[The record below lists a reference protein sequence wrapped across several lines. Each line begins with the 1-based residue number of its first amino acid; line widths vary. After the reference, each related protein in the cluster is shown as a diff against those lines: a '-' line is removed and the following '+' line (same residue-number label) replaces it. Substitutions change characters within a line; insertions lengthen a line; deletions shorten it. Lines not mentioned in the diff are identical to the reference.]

1 MPDKPNNDQPNNARP
16 KEEDLSK
23 RLERLKSNLDGPDG
37 MAAEAQRDEQL
48 RAQRAHSKAGIAQAF
63 RLSSEFIA
71 GVVVGGGIG
80 YAIDKFFETS
90 PWGLIIFLLLGF
102 AAAVL
107 NVLRASGLVAESEMS
122 LKTVQDQKKKA
133 DNGASDE

>member
-1 MPDKPNNDQPNNARP
+1 MPDKPNNDQPNNAQP

>member
-1 MPDKPNNDQPNNARP
+1 MPDQPPDPSND
-16 KEEDLSK
+16 EDLSK
-23 RLERLKSNLDGPDG
+23 RLERLRANLDGPEG
-37 MAAEAQRDEQL
+37 MEAEARRDEQL
-48 RAQRAHSKAGIAQAF
+48 RAERAHSKAGIAQAF

-80 YAIDKFFETS
+80 YAIDKYFETS

-107 NVLRASGLVAESEMS
+107 NVLRASGMVAESEMS
-122 LKTVQDQKKKA
+122 LKTVQDHQ
-133 DNGASDE
+133 NRSDKQDPNA

>member
-1 MPDKPNNDQPNNARP
+1 MPDQPPDPSND
-16 KEEDLSK
+16 EDLSK
-23 RLERLKSNLDGPDG
+23 RLERLRSNLDGPEG
-37 MAAEAQRDEQL
+37 MVAEAQRDEQL
-48 RAQRAHSKAGIAQAF
+48 RAERAHSKAGIAQAF

-80 YAIDKFFETS
+80 YAIDKYFETS

-107 NVLRASGLVAESEMS
+107 NVLRASGMVAESEMS
-122 LKTVQDQKKKA
+122 LKTVQDHQ
-133 DNGASDE
+133 NRSDKQDPNA

>member
-1 MPDKPNNDQPNNARP
+1 MPRTP
-16 KEEDLSK
+16 EEDGATKGNS
-23 RLERLKSNLDGPDG
+23 LEDRLKNLESKLNQADNTIREPDPDEN
-37 MAAEAQRDEQL
+37 EANNPHR
-48 RAQRAHSKAGIAQAF
+48 KAGIAQAF

-80 YAIDKFFETS
+80 YLIDSYFETS

-107 NVLRASGLVAESEMS
+107 NVLRAAGMVSESEMR
-122 LKTVQDQKKKA
+122 LKPAHDMQKSQD
-133 DNGASDE
+133 NSSDSD